1 LSESRINSKQLT
13 EISILLALA
22 VVIELAFRVIPRQ
35 PQGGSIDL
43 TMLPLFI
50 IAYRQGLQ
58 KGILAGM
65 VFGLLNLLISGLAL
79 YHWGVLFFDYLF
91 AFGVLG
97 LSAVIFRIN
106 KDSVNYFVI
115 GIVVAGVLRF
125 VFHYLSGIIFFGEYA
140 PEGTPA
146 ALYSFTYN
154 ITYMGPSIALTAIVG
169 ALVFARLKDVLQ
181 QDFA

>member
-1 LSESRINSKQLT
+1 MSESRINSKQLT

-22 VVIELAFRVIPRQ
+22 IVIELAFRVIPRQ

-97 LSAVIFRIN
+97 LSALFFRIN
-106 KDSVNYFVI
+106 KDSVKYFVV
-115 GIVVAGVLRF
+115 GVVVAGMLRF
-125 VFHYLSGIIFFGEYA
+125 VFHYLSGIIFFGEFA
-140 PEGTPA
+140 PEGTPV
-146 ALYSFTYN
+146 ALYSLTYN
-154 ITYMGPSIALTAIVG
+154 MTYMAPSIALTAIVG
-169 ALVFARLKDVLQ
+169 ALLFVRLREILQ
-181 QDFA
+181 QDLT